1 MACGC
6 CDLKR
11 IKKLFE
17 EKRKREAEAAKAS
30 EEKKEV
36 VEEVKIE
43 EKPISKSKKKKVEIK
58 EEAKKVSEGLE

>member
-1 MACGC
+1 MACSC

-17 EKRKREAEAAKAS
+17 EKRKREAEAIKAL

-36 VEEVKIE
+36 VEEAE
-43 EKPISKSKKKKVEIK
+43 AKPIAKPRKKKVEVK
-58 EEAKKVSEGLE
+58 EDKISEEEEIL